1 MPGPLTFFV
10 QNISSLKL
18 MHKEKYTFSIIDI
31 HHEKRI
37 AIVTWSFRMGIKGNY
52 QSQDQKMGQKTL
64 PQPFSIKKSFLRISP
79 FWTHKNNGKLEKPR
93 IN

>member
-64 PQPFSIKKSFLRISP
+64 PQPFSIKKVSKGFHHFGHIR
-79 FWTHKNNGKLEKPR
+79 TMEN
-93 IN
+93 

>member
-1 MPGPLTFFV
+1 
-10 QNISSLKL
+10 

-64 PQPFSIKKSFLRISP
+64 PQSFSIKKFQ
-79 FWTHKNNGKLEKPR
+79 
-93 IN
+93 